1 MYHIRL
7 YHQILSDHGVFY
19 PQALYNNL
27 IFELTLA
34 PASQVV
40 KGSDPTNLKYKL
52 TNIQLEY
59 EMICSKTKN
68 EHLLQGQEFAYDHVT
83 CAKVVPLKKDSGTR
97 INITVNIQRR
107 SLKAILLLHGSPNM
121 LYNNRI
127 EGKDIGKRL
136 TASL

>member
-19 PQALYNNL
+19 CQALFNNL

-68 EHLLQGQEFAYDHVT
+68 KHLLQGQELAYDDVT

-97 INITVNIQRR
+97 ISITVNVQR
-107 SLKAILLLHGSPNM
+107 
-121 LYNNRI
+121 
-127 EGKDIGKRL
+127 
-136 TASL
+136 